1 NSVIYGSYAIANREP
16 NRTDYLDGTQKP
28 KSERLN
34 NLELGLRKTTTKY
47 AIEANYYLM
56 NYVDQLVLTG
66 AINDVG
72 APIRANVGSSYRT
85 GIELSGLINLSKKV
99 TLNANVTGSINKNRN
114 YAVFDE
120 NNNATSRNTTIILSP
135 SWIAGSQFTWKA
147 FENFEATLLSKYV
160 GKQYLD
166 NTQNENTVLDDY
178 LINDLRFSY
187 QLSPKGLRAIE
198 LSALINN
205 VLDVE
210 YSSNG
215 YSYDGLP
222 YFYPQAGINFLV
234 MIAVKL

>member
-1 NSVIYGSYAIANREP
+1 
-16 NRTDYLDGTQKP
+16 
-28 KSERLN
+28 
-34 NLELGLRKTTTKY
+34 
-47 AIEANYYLM
+47 M
-56 NYVDQLVLTG
+56 
-66 AINDVG
+66 
-72 APIRANVGSSYRT
+72 
-85 GIELSGLINLSKKV
+85 
-99 TLNANVTGSINKNRN
+99 
-114 YAVFDE
+114 
-120 NNNATSRNTTIILSP
+120 
-135 SWIAGSQFTWKA
+135 
-147 FENFEATLLSKYV
+147 

-187 QLSPKGLRAIE
+187 ELSPKGLRAIE